1 MTTNIVDGQL
11 IFYYPHKL
19 LFENVQHQSA
29 FMCKNI
35 VSKDGE
41 DLSERFSITDD
52 EQPMFKLCLA
62 ETAPDI
68 YDVLKPIVYGFEF
81 EAYYPSITGQEMIT
95 EIDPLLQTLP
105 GLELNSDYIVFIV
118 QNNQAYN
125 PNTVKVVDSALR
137 SSIEQGVLSN
147 FYTRVTHPE
156 LTKLSAT
163 MYVGQLQALTQR
175 IVPLRKKTVF
185 P

>member
-1 MTTNIVDGQL
+1 MYKKISNQASGPEDQIV
-11 IFYYPHKL
+11 FYFLHKT

-52 EQPMFKLCLA
+52 EEPMFKLCLA
-62 ETAPDI
+62 ESIPNI
-68 YDVLKPIVYGFEF
+68 YDTIKPLTYNISDAF
-81 EAYYPSITGQEMIT
+81 TKEM
-95 EIDPLLQTLP
+95 
-105 GLELNSDYIVFIV
+105 SDNDLTDLIGSHSSDGAGPWVVFRIMD
-118 QNNQAYN
+118 NGAYN
-125 PNTVKVVDSALR
+125 PNTLELVDSALR
-137 SSIEQGVLSN
+137 SSIEQGVLAE
-147 FYTRVTHPE
+147 FYTRVTHSD

-163 MYVGQLQALTQR
+163 MFTGQLRALGQR
-175 IVPLRKKTVF
+175 ILALRKKTVF

>member
-1 MTTNIVDGQL
+1 MYTNKVEGQL
-11 IFYYPHKL
+11 IFMYPHKK
-19 LFENVQHQSA
+19 LFDEVQHQSA

-52 EQPMFKLCLA
+52 EEPMFKLCLE

-68 YDVLKPIVYGFEF
+68 YDILKPITHGIQDAYYVSVYGDDVEKLIGVS
-81 EAYYPSITGQEMIT
+81 PTD
-95 EIDPLLQTLP
+95 IDEDADTL
-105 GLELNSDYIVFIV
+105 DFYIIFIV
-118 QNNQAYN
+118 QNNEAYN
-125 PNTVKVVDSALR
+125 PNTIKLVDSALR

-147 FYTRVTHPE
+147 FYLRVTHPE
-156 LTKLSAT
+156 LTKLAGS
-163 MYVGQLQALTQR
+163 MFVGQTQALANR
-175 IVPLRKKTVF
+175 IIPLRKKTIF